1 MRMIGN
7 SVYSFCQVIVLSLS
21 ASDEIILDVKLTDDK
36 LSLDLDF
43 FLDLVISIGSFADEV
58 FGQSFDDIGIG
69 EYRLRYYFG
78 KELVLLTVIKVGE
91 DIPLGSTSILSNESE
106 DLAKEIL
113 DFLEKKKIRSR
124 SDVNFS
130 IKEEV
135 REMIQWRNYQGQ
147 IPIEE
152 NANYDDWFIYNVLII
167 ENGIPIINENF
178 NQVKSSIKEIDSSI
192 LMAGFFTAI
201 SGITNHLQT
210 MGIEDIILERLRIF
224 IRTFEQ
230 RVNIVIFEVK
240 DNVSL
245 PRKSRIHESADHF
258 LLALNGAV
266 SLMDSMGIDYISEE
280 SSVYIQNIVKE
291 AYKEGLIN
299 L

>member
-1 MRMIGN
+1 MRMIGSN
-7 SVYSFCQVIVLSLS
+7 VYSFCRVIVLSLS
-21 ASDEIILDVKLTDDK
+21 TSDDIILDVKLSDTK

-58 FGQSFDDIGIG
+58 FGQPFDDIGIG
-69 EYRLRYYFG
+69 DYRLRNYFG
-78 KELVLLTVIKVGE
+78 EELVLLTLIEVGE
-91 DIPLGSTSILSNESE
+91 DIPLGSTSILSNESD

-124 SDVNFS
+124 RDVSFS

-201 SGITNHLQT
+201 SGITNHLQA
-210 MGIEDIILERLRIF
+210 MGIEDIILERLRIY
-224 IRTFEQ
+224 IRTFEK

-240 DNVSL
+240 DNISL
-245 PRKSRIHESADHF
+245 PRKSRIYESADHF

-266 SLMDSMGIDYISEE
+266 SVMDSMGIDYLSEE
-280 SSVYIQNIVKE
+280 SSVYIQNMVKE